1 MTKRPGSSRWLQRQK
16 KDPYVKQAH
25 QSHYRSRAVYKLA
38 EIDEKDHL
46 FHKGQTVI
54 DLGAAPGSWSQ
65 YVIEH
70 ISPSGR
76 LISIDILPLEPINNS
91 LIIKGDFT
99 EQETYEQ
106 CLEALEGQKADLVIS
121 DMAPNIS
128 GIKDS
133 DQARSLYLAELARD
147 LAFQVLRPGGDLL
160 IKLFQGSGADE
171 FRKELKEHFDKIVNR
186 KPRASRDD
194 SREFYILARSF
205 RCS

>member
-1 MTKRPGSSRWLQRQK
+1 MAKRPGSSRWLQRQK
-16 KDPYVKQAH
+16 KDPFVKQSQ
-25 QSHYRSRAVYKLA
+25 QSHYRSRAVYKLK

-65 YVIEH
+65 YVIER
-70 ISPSGR
+70 ISPAGR
-76 LISIDILPLEPINNS
+76 LIAIDKLPLEEINNT

-99 EQETYEQ
+99 EQETFER
-106 CLEALEGQKADLVIS
+106 CLQLLDGKKADLVIS
-121 DMAPNIS
+121 DMSPNIS

-147 LAFQVLRPGGDLL
+147 LAFQVLKPGGDLL
-160 IKLFQGSGADE
+160 IKLFQGSGVDE
-171 FRKELKEHFDKIVNR
+171 FSKELKEHFVKIMNR

-194 SREFYILARSF
+194 SREIYLLARSF